1 MASVMSTVLSRLNA
15 FLDSELEQ
23 ILCFDSAIDAEKFAS
38 EKSAIFLILP
48 EEDTTKNFMAGLM
61 IQNLSRELF
70 AVADE
75 NGGKLKNRVVLF
87 CDEFGTMPPFD
98 ILPLFS
104 AGRSRRLTLVPI
116 IQSLAQL
123 EKNYGREGCEIIQDN
138 CQDTI
143 FGGFAPNSQTAEVLS
158 KALGSRTVLSGS
170 VSRGKN
176 DPSQSLQ
183 MMERALLTP
192 DELKSIPKGSF
203 IVMKTGTHPMRT
215 QLQLFLNWGITFG
228 EPYTVP
234 ERANRAVAYQRG
246 ADGKPEIVPE
256 EAEVVRR
263 IYRRYLEGCSEG
275 QIQRELTQ
283 DGIATAKGVK
293 AWSHQIVHN
302 ILTNEKYAGDALLQK
317 TFTTDCISKKV
328 KKNTGELP
336 QYYIKDNHP
345 AIIPRDI
352 YQRVQEE
359 MARRTSKRKILQKSG
374 KTEQGKYSA
383 KYALSE
389 RLVCGEC
396 GSPYKRCTWARNGVK
411 RIVWRCVS
419 RLEFGK
425 KYCHESPSVEE
436 YKLHAAI
443 LTTLNRVVEAS
454 NGLQEE
460 LAETLRMVCVPG
472 GDGDDLLDLE
482 HELEVL
488 TARQNTLLDQALANM
503 DDLTITEQLKTLL
516 EEKQHLQARID
527 AVKTKAANRIS
538 EDSRMAE
545 LTAYLEEHLS
555 GFQQYDDGIVRQLVE
570 RITVV
575 DAETIRVKFRYSD
588 LEIEQSVC

>member
-1 MASVMSTVLSRLNA
+1 MEQSSLERTVHRIPALRSNVAGNKTRLHGRQRVAAYCRVSTDSEEQINSYTAQKAYYTQKIEESPDWELAGIFADEGITGTSMKKRKEFNRMITACKRGGIDLILTKSLSRFARNTVDCLETVRMLKARGIGVIFEKENINT
-15 FLDSELEQ
+15 LTESSE
-23 ILCFDSAIDAEKFAS
+23 
-38 EKSAIFLILP
+38 FLI
-48 EEDTTKNFMAGLM
+48 T
-61 IQNLSRELF
+61 
-70 AVADE
+70 
-75 NGGKLKNRVVLF
+75 
-87 CDEFGTMPPFD
+87 
-98 ILPLFS
+98 LFS
-104 AGRSRRLTLVPI
+104 
-116 IQSLAQL
+116 
-123 EKNYGREGCEIIQDN
+123 
-138 CQDTI
+138 
-143 FGGFAPNSQTAEVLS
+143 GFAQAESESLS
-158 KALGSRTVLSGS
+158 SNIQLGIRMAMKE
-170 VSRGKN
+170 GKVN
-176 DPSQSLQ
+176 FHYRSMLGY
-183 MMERALLTP
+183 R
-192 DELKSIPKGSF
+192 
-203 IVMKTGTHPMRT
+203 
-215 QLQLFLNWGITFG
+215 
-228 EPYTVP
+228 
-234 ERANRAVAYQRG
+234 RG
-246 ADGKPEIVPE
+246 ADGEPEIVPE

-336 QYYIKDNHP
+336 QYYITDNHP

-425 KYCHESPSVEE
+425 KYCHNSPSMAED
-436 YKLHAAI
+436 KLHTAI
-443 LTTLNRVVEAS
+443 LTVLNRVVEAS
-454 NGLQEE
+454 DGLQDE
-460 LAETLRMVCVPG
+460 LAETLRMVCTPEG
-472 GDGDDLLDLE
+472 GGNNLLELE
-482 HELEVL
+482 HELEAL
-488 TARQNTLLDQALANM
+488 TAQQNALLDQALANM
-503 DDLTITEQLKTLL
+503 EDLTIAEQLKTLL
-516 EEKQHLQARID
+516 EEKQNLQTRID
-527 AVKTKAANRIS
+527 AAKKEAANRIN

-555 GFQQYDDGIVRQLVE
+555 GFQQYDDGIIRQLVE

-575 DAETIRVKFRYSD
+575 DAETIRIKFRYSD
-588 LEIEQSVC
+588 VEIEQTMC

>member
-1 MASVMSTVLSRLNA
+1 MEQIAMERTVRHIPASRPKAAGAEKRLHGRQRVAAYCRVSTDSEEQINSYTAQKAYYTQKIEESQDWELAGIFADEGITGTSMKKRKEFNRMITACKRGGIDLILTKSLSRFARNTVDCLETVRILKSKGIGVIFEKENINT
-15 FLDSELEQ
+15 LTESSE
-23 ILCFDSAIDAEKFAS
+23 
-38 EKSAIFLILP
+38 FLI
-48 EEDTTKNFMAGLM
+48 T
-61 IQNLSRELF
+61 
-70 AVADE
+70 
-75 NGGKLKNRVVLF
+75 
-87 CDEFGTMPPFD
+87 
-98 ILPLFS
+98 LFS
-104 AGRSRRLTLVPI
+104 
-116 IQSLAQL
+116 
-123 EKNYGREGCEIIQDN
+123 
-138 CQDTI
+138 
-143 FGGFAPNSQTAEVLS
+143 GFAQAESESLS
-158 KALGSRTVLSGS
+158 SNIQLGIRMAMKE
-170 VSRGKN
+170 GKVN
-176 DPSQSLQ
+176 FHYRSMLGY
-183 MMERALLTP
+183 R
-192 DELKSIPKGSF
+192 
-203 IVMKTGTHPMRT
+203 
-215 QLQLFLNWGITFG
+215 
-228 EPYTVP
+228 
-234 ERANRAVAYQRG
+234 RG

-275 QIQRELTQ
+275 QIQKELTL

-293 AWSHQIVHN
+293 AWSHQVVHS

-317 TFTTDCISKKV
+317 TFTTDCISKTV

-359 MARRTSKRKILQKSG
+359 MARRTSKRKVMQKSG

-425 KYCHESPSVEE
+425 KYCHESPSIEE
-436 YKLHAAI
+436 DKLHTAI
-443 LTTLNRVVEAS
+443 LTTLNRVIEAS

-460 LAETLRMVCVPG
+460 LTETLQMVCAQE
-472 GDGDDLLDLE
+472 GDGDNML
-482 HELEVL
+482 ELEFELETL

-503 DDLTITEQLKTLL
+503 EDLTITEQLKTLL
-516 EEKQHLQARID
+516 EEKQLLQARID
-527 AVKTKAANRIS
+527 TAKKDAANRIS

-545 LTAYLEEHLS
+545 LTACLEEHLS
-555 GFQQYDDGIVRQLVE
+555 GFQQYDDGIVRQFVE

-575 DAETIRVKFRYSD
+575 DAETIRIKFRYSD
-588 LEIEQSVC
+588 VEIEQTIC

>member
-1 MASVMSTVLSRLNA
+1 MIRNRKDSKMEQSSLERTVHRIPASRSNVGGNKTRLHGRQRVAAYCRVSTDSEEQINSYTAQKAYYTQKIEESPDWELAGIFADEGITGTSMKKRKEFNRMITACKRGGIDLILTKSLSRFARNTVDCLETVRMLKARGIGVIFEKENINT
-15 FLDSELEQ
+15 LTESSE
-23 ILCFDSAIDAEKFAS
+23 
-38 EKSAIFLILP
+38 FLI
-48 EEDTTKNFMAGLM
+48 T
-61 IQNLSRELF
+61 
-70 AVADE
+70 
-75 NGGKLKNRVVLF
+75 
-87 CDEFGTMPPFD
+87 
-98 ILPLFS
+98 LFS
-104 AGRSRRLTLVPI
+104 
-116 IQSLAQL
+116 
-123 EKNYGREGCEIIQDN
+123 
-138 CQDTI
+138 
-143 FGGFAPNSQTAEVLS
+143 GFAQAESESLS
-158 KALGSRTVLSGS
+158 SNIQLGIRMAMKE
-170 VSRGKN
+170 GKVN
-176 DPSQSLQ
+176 FHYRSML
-183 MMERALLTP
+183 
-192 DELKSIPKGSF
+192 G
-203 IVMKTGTHPMRT
+203 
-215 QLQLFLNWGITFG
+215 
-228 EPYTVP
+228 
-234 ERANRAVAYQRG
+234 YQRG

-256 EAEVVRR
+256 EAEVVWR
-263 IYRRYLEGCSEG
+263 IYRRYLDGCSEG

-283 DGIATAKGVK
+283 AGIATAKGVK

-527 AVKTKAANRIS
+527 AVKTEAANRIS
-538 EDSRMAE
+538 EGSRMAE

-575 DAETIRVKFRYSD
+575 DAETIRIKFRYSD
-588 LEIEQSVC
+588 VEIQQTMC

>member
-1 MASVMSTVLSRLNA
+1 MAAYCRVSTDSEEQINSYTAQKAYYTQKIEESPDWELAGIFADEGITGTSMKKRKEFNRMITACKRGGIDLILTKSLSRFARNTVDCLETVRMLKARGIGVIFEKENINT
-15 FLDSELEQ
+15 LTESSE
-23 ILCFDSAIDAEKFAS
+23 
-38 EKSAIFLILP
+38 FLI
-48 EEDTTKNFMAGLM
+48 T
-61 IQNLSRELF
+61 
-70 AVADE
+70 
-75 NGGKLKNRVVLF
+75 
-87 CDEFGTMPPFD
+87 
-98 ILPLFS
+98 LFS
-104 AGRSRRLTLVPI
+104 
-116 IQSLAQL
+116 
-123 EKNYGREGCEIIQDN
+123 
-138 CQDTI
+138 
-143 FGGFAPNSQTAEVLS
+143 GFAQAESESLS
-158 KALGSRTVLSGS
+158 SNIQLGIRMAMKE
-170 VSRGKN
+170 GKVN
-176 DPSQSLQ
+176 FHYRSML
-183 MMERALLTP
+183 
-192 DELKSIPKGSF
+192 G
-203 IVMKTGTHPMRT
+203 
-215 QLQLFLNWGITFG
+215 
-228 EPYTVP
+228 
-234 ERANRAVAYQRG
+234 YQRG

-302 ILTNEKYAGDALLQK
+302 ILTNEKYVGDALLQK

-527 AVKTKAANRIS
+527 AVKTEAANRIS

-575 DAETIRVKFRYSD
+575 DAETIRIKFRYSD
-588 LEIEQSVC
+588 VEIEQAMC